1 MQGECDRFAIKVGH
15 LERTLCQM
23 EAQTQELEKQQVEEA
38 EKCHCLEVP
47 TIPRACHVATRT
59 VIS

>member
-23 EAQTQELEKQQVEEA
+23 EAHTQELEKQQVEEA
-38 EKCHCLEVP
+38 EKCHRLEVP
-47 TIPRACHVATRT
+47 TIPRACHVAT
-59 VIS
+59 